1 MNFSEGAGFAL
12 NLKFGLLTAEIDFTT
27 CCFWPSSK
35 DCSSVST
42 LVFQSKNMWVFT
54 LSEKDL

>member
-27 CCFWPSSK
+27 CCFCPSK
-35 DCSSVST
+35 DSSSVST
-42 LVFQSKNMWVFT
+42 LVFQSKNM
-54 LSEKDL
+54 